1 MHGMPYPLGEALQR
15 FVHFV
20 FECTSLH
27 TKDFL
32 LVNWKCLS
40 LITCKSSAIWI
51 EKPFLFYAWECLTPK
66 GLPNFGAYTLGPL
79 TMTLKLGKVP
89 RSSRHSPIYSPHSPS
104 IFFSFIPR
112 MKYNILHRSFSFS
125 FPQRCYVETIE
136 VGHILVECLVKGKAL
151 GWRAFSK

>member
-1 MHGMPYPLGEALQR
+1 MPYPLDKALQR

-20 FECTSLH
+20 FECTSPHKRFCWSIESAFHQSHANL
-27 TKDFL
+27 
-32 LVNWKCLS
+32 
-40 LITCKSSAIWI
+40 SAIWI
-51 EKPFLFYAWECLTPK
+51 EKPLLFYAWECLTPK

-89 RSSRHSPIYSPHSPS
+89 RSSRHSPIYSPS

-125 FPQRCYVETIE
+125 FPPKMLCGNNWGLWNV
-136 VGHILVECLVKGKAL
+136 
-151 GWRAFSK
+151 